1 MVRAPH
7 YGKGCPLNACTD
19 NPATTTGVAAIIGPP
34 ADHTALLLQIRE
46 WLKDSSGPS
55 LILDYRVRRSVFA
68 IETAL
73 GGIRHGS

>member
-1 MVRAPH
+1 MVRTLH
-7 YGKGCPLNACTD
+7 YGEGCTLNARTD
-19 NPATTTGVAAIIGPP
+19 NPTTSAGVAAIIGPP

-55 LILDYRVRRSVFA
+55 LILDYRVRRSIFA

>member
-1 MVRAPH
+1 VRDQPE
-7 YGKGCPLNACTD
+7 
-19 NPATTTGVAAIIGPP
+19 NPEPSAGVAPIIGPP
-34 ADHTALLLQIRE
+34 DPVALLLQIRE
-46 WLKDSSGPS
+46 WLKDPRGSS